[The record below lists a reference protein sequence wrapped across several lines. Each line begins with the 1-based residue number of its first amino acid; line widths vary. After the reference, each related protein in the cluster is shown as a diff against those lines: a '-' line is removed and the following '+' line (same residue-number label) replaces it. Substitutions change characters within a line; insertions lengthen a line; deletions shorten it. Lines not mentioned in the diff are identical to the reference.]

1 MAEPFVQI
9 IHKVNVKADGLKRGN
24 FFLTE
29 ELGKA
34 GNRIGKYLQD
44 RVREKQRIDTGQE
57 RKRTLYRVKQSRQL
71 PLQVSVYNTVVQGLV
86 DETGATWR
94 GKMPPY
100 RKGSKLFAWV
110 MRKGIARSFD
120 PNERRYIATYHR
132 TEARRAGADK
142 ETARQAGRA
151 ALKDAL
157 NEQDRLAESVTF
169 LVARAIS
176 RRGLPRPGDPLRKPF
191 ETTRKAER
199 PKIVAMVNAAIF
211 ASVKRMNEQGGK
223 DK

>member
-1 MAEPFVQI
+1 MPPLVQI
-9 IHKVNVKADGLKRGN
+9 VHKVNVKADGLKKGN
-24 FFLTE
+24 FFLLE
-29 ELGKA
+29 ELRKA
-34 GNRIGKYLQD
+34 GLRIGKHLQD

-57 RKRTLYRVKQSRQL
+57 RRRTVYRVKQNTRV

-110 MRKGIARSFD
+110 MRKGLARSFD
-120 PNERRYIATYHR
+120 SRERKYIATFHR
-132 TEARRAGADK
+132 TEARRAGADR
-142 ETARQAGRA
+142 ETAVKAGRA
-151 ALKDAL
+151 GLKDAL

-199 PKIVAMVNAAIF
+199 PKIVAMVNAAVF
-211 ASVKRMNEQGGK
+211 ASVKRMNEQGSRVK
-223 DK
+223 